1 MEQHTG
7 WGRAKQMPRKIQID
21 VLNCSPLKVTLE
33 FALLKT
39 SGSISNIVQEFIS
52 LLKCGVPRNPETGTF
67 LRKIIVGS
75 SKKTIDLRQKM
86 KKKTFLLSNR

>member
-1 MEQHTG
+1 
-7 WGRAKQMPRKIQID
+7 MPRKIQID

-33 FALLKT
+33 GALLKT

-52 LLKCGVPRNPETGTF
+52 LLKCGVPRSPETGTF

-75 SKKTIDLRQKM
+75 SKKAIDLKQKM
-86 KKKTFLLSNR
+86 KKKKPFCCLIDDPAVTHSPQ